1 MKALIKY
8 ILYEEIEDYDA
19 YDFFLMK
26 HKCRCEANFKTIGI
40 EKGKSELHKEFKQL
54 IPTDNIHPK
63 QVVAL
68 YSEE

>member
-1 MKALIKY
+1 MLF
-8 ILYEEIEDYDA
+8 EEIEDCNT

-26 HKCRCEANFKTIGI
+26 YKCRCEKTFKTIGVI
-40 EKGKSELHKEFKQL
+40 KGPNGAEIQKEFKQL

-63 QVVAL
+63 QIVIL